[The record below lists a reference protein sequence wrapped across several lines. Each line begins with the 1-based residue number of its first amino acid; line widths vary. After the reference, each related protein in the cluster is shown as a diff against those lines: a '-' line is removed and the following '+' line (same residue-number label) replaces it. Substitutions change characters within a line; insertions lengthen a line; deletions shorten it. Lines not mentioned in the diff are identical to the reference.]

1 MSDPTLPTPATRR
14 FLFPIVWPAALV
26 AVCVVAALA
35 LEDRGLVNS
44 MWHAAVIMGALGWSI
59 WLVGFA
65 DGSALV
71 RRLLGGGIVLALMA
85 FYFQRLPIKTINNGD
100 VGIVGWRWRW
110 DEPDRELAP
119 PATPTEVSLEW
130 RSTPHDY
137 PAFLGGKPWAE
148 ANDARLAAKWNARP
162 RELWKQRIGAGW
174 SAFAVVG
181 NFAVTQEQRG
191 DDELISCYRVD
202 DGEIVWTRSDP
213 VRFDPTGGGS
223 LGGIGPRAT
232 PTLHEGRVYA
242 QGATGIVNCL
252 DAAAG
257 KLIWS
262 CDTLTKFG
270 GSNLLWGKAGSPMLM
285 GDKLLI
291 AVGDAAANVAAQSTG
306 KGSSL
311 VALDANTGEAIWQAG
326 DRRASYATP
335 VVTTLAGV
343 EQVVVVNEEFVTAH
357 DAGSGAV
364 LWEHPWPGNSDANA
378 STSQPVPVGDDR
390 LFLSKGYGEGAEL
403 IRLAQSEGAWTIE
416 RLWKKSVM
424 KTKMGNV
431 VVKDGFVYGIDDVN
445 LQCIEL
451 DSGKQAWKK
460 RRRPAFGHGQIMLA
474 DDKLLILSEE
484 GEVILAEAN
493 PAKYVELASFPA
505 LDGVTWNN
513 PALSSNKLLIRNAE
527 WAACYELPTVDQ

>member
-174 SAFAVVG
+174 SVG
-181 NFAVTQEQRG
+181 
-191 DDELISCYRVD
+191 
-202 DGEIVWTRSDP
+202 
-213 VRFDPTGGGS
+213 
-223 LGGIGPRAT
+223 
-232 PTLHEGRVYA
+232 
-242 QGATGIVNCL
+242 
-252 DAAAG
+252 
-257 KLIWS
+257 
-262 CDTLTKFG
+262 
-270 GSNLLWGKAGSPMLM
+270 
-285 GDKLLI
+285 
-291 AVGDAAANVAAQSTG
+291 
-306 KGSSL
+306 
-311 VALDANTGEAIWQAG
+311 
-326 DRRASYATP
+326 
-335 VVTTLAGV
+335 
-343 EQVVVVNEEFVTAH
+343 EF
-357 DAGSGAV
+357 
-364 LWEHPWPGNSDANA
+364 
-378 STSQPVPVGDDR
+378 
-390 LFLSKGYGEGAEL
+390 KGYGYDYPSDKV
-403 IRLAQSEGAWTIE
+403 RLDMLEEAAQ
-416 RLWKKSVM
+416 VM
-424 KTKMGNV
+424 KTMWTS
-431 VVKDGFVYGIDDVN
+431 DV
-445 LQCIEL
+445 
-451 DSGKQAWKK
+451 AH
-460 RRRPAFGHGQIMLA
+460 F
-474 DDKLLILSEE
+474 E
-484 GEVILAEAN
+484 GEH
-493 PAKYVELASFPA
+493 YR
-505 LDGVTWNN
+505 LDGAITRPKAMQDPHPPLWIAGGGEKRTLRIVAEHGDFANFSGDIATYRRKSEVL
-513 PALSSNKLLIRNAE
+513 AGHCEAVGRDFADIGRDDADIARKLEVAGERRNCTGEEFAAE
-527 WAACYELPTVDQ
+527 HFVATVDQAVDMLGEYQDEGCSDVLLYFYDMGRYDSRELFATEVMPQLRGR